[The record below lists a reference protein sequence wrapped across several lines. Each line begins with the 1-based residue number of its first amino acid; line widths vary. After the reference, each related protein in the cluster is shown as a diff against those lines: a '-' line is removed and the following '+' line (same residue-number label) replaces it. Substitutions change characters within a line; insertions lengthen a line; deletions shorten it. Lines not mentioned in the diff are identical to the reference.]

1 MGPLQAIEMAG
12 EEKVLL
18 VDPVSAVV
26 AGLPRSREV
35 RPVLSVN
42 SLAAVSR
49 LRRDS
54 DEPSAF
60 LAMVN
65 DDGLCFA
72 AGNELVVGAELQE
85 SRGM

>member
-1 MGPLQAIEMAG
+1 MAG

-18 VDPVSAVV
+18 VDPVSSAVV

-60 LAMVN
+60 LAIVN
-65 DDGLCFA
+65 DDGLCIA
-72 AGNELVVGAELQE
+72 AGNELVVRADLEE
-85 SRGM
+85 SRGMQ